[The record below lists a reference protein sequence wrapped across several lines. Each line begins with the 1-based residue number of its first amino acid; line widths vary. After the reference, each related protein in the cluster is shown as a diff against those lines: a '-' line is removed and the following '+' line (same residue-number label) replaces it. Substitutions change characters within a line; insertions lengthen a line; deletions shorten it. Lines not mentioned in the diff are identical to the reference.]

1 MPPLNPWL
9 QRLLVAWAASTV
21 TTGTLIATAENRY
34 RPKKARKSKRKRP
47 DGVAARTRPPAL
59 PGTVARA
66 DAAEGYTPSLTW
78 AEWFV
83 AVQARGQRLLRFVTG
98 QPPIG
103 SVDEDGSRLPDEV
116 VTAGGQKVKVATT
129 KAAAKKTGAK
139 KRRGAATSKRRG
151 RRQQRQATLYES
163 AKESLRQVV
172 KEEAQKAVDETVEEA
187 GLGKARDALKTASEA
202 VGKTAATVAEK
213 VKESIPEDFDEKAKT
228 AGRSLFAGAKRA
240 MQKLGES
247 LQALDEVASSSLAA
261 PPPADGIDAGDVI
274 DVGTVGDVGAVGAA
288 TTDPPA
294 PSEAQVVDLL
304 ATMAALDGEPP
315 TPSEPATATTTNAPA
330 ATATTTNAPAA
341 TAPTTT
347 PPAVDAVG
355 PPGAVEGLD
364 LEGIAD
370 KVGDGVQ
377 KLGGG
382 VQKLGA
388 FLSGP
393 GNPGYQGGGRR
404 VRRAVGDVVEA
415 RDAPTPPAPPDDTS
429 RG

>member
-21 TTGTLIATAENRY
+21 TTGTLLATAENRY
-34 RPKKARKSKRKRP
+34 RPKKARKASKRKRP
-47 DGVAARTRPPAL
+47 DGVAARPRPPAL
-59 PGTVARA
+59 PGTVAKA
-66 DAAEGYTPSLTW
+66 DAAEGFTPSLTW
-78 AEWFV
+78 ADWFV

-103 SVDEDGSRLPDEV
+103 SVDDDGSRLPDEV
-116 VTAGGQKVKVATT
+116 VTAGGQKVKVARP
-129 KAAAKKTGAK
+129 AAKATSKKAGAK
-139 KRRGAATSKRRG
+139 KRRSSTTTKRRG

-247 LQALDEVASSSLAA
+247 LQALDDVALS
-261 PPPADGIDAGDVI
+261 PPPADDIIDMGH
-274 DVGTVGDVGAVGAA
+274 AA
-288 TTDPPA
+288 TPPPTTTTTTTPPPA
-294 PSEAQVVDLL
+294 ADAQVTDLL

-315 TPSEPATATTTNAPA
+315 TAPTT
-330 ATATTTNAPAA
+330 

-347 PPAVDAVG
+347 ATAATTATPTTTAMTATPPIDDAAS
-355 PPGAVEGLD
+355 PGAVEGLD

-404 VRRAVGDVVEA
+404 TRRAVGDVVEA
-415 RDAPTPPAPPDDTS
+415 RDAPTTPPTPPPADDA
-429 RG
+429 GH